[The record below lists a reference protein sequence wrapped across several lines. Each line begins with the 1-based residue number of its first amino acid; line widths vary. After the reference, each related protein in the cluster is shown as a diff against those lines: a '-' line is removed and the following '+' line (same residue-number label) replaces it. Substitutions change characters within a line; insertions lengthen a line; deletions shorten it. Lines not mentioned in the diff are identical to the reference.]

1 MILVAAEA
9 VVANDA
15 VVELSACKAW
25 DEETIPVTS
34 LPNPLNS
41 PINDP
46 VYEPVVLGAE
56 TFDA

>member
-1 MILVAAEA
+1 VILVAAEA

-25 DEETIPVTS
+25 DEEITPVIPD
-34 LPNPLNS
+34 PNPSKS

-46 VYEPVVLGAE
+46 VYEPVLVVVPALEA
-56 TFDA
+56 